1 MKYAQIRKMDVT
13 NGNGIGVALFTQ
25 GCPYHCK
32 NCFNP
37 ETWDF
42 NKGTDWTKET
52 ENKIIEL
59 LKPEYITR
67 LTILGG
73 EPLIERNIEPLTT
86 LLKRVKGIYPD
97 KQVWLYTGGDFEVLE
112 GLYEEIFQYID
123 ILIDGRYIDDLRD
136 YKLKWRGSSN
146 QRIIDVQAS
155 LKSGDVIF
163 SPENTIK
170 L

>member
-1 MKYAQIRKMDVT
+1 MKYAQIREMDVT

-73 EPLIERNIEPLTT
+73 EPLIERNIEPLIA

-136 YKLKWRGSSN
+136 YKLKWKGSSN
-146 QRIIDVQAS
+146 QRVIDVQKS
-155 LKSGDVIF
+155 LKEG
-163 SPENTIK
+163 ETI
-170 L
+170 LYE

>member
-1 MKYAQIRKMDVT
+1 MKYAQIREIDIT
-13 NGNGIGVALFTQ
+13 NGRGIGVALFTQ

-42 NKGTDWTKET
+42 NKGMVWTKET

-73 EPLIERNIEPLTT
+73 EPLIERNIEPLTA

-155 LKSGDVIF
+155 LKSGDVVF
-163 SPENTIK
+163 SSENM
-170 L
+170 

>member
-1 MKYAQIRKMDVT
+1 MKYAQIREMDVT

-52 ENKIIEL
+52 ENRIIEL

-73 EPLIERNIEPLTT
+73 EPLIERNIEPLTA
-86 LLKRVKGIYPD
+86 LLKRVKSVYPD

-112 GLYEEIFQYID
+112 GLYEEIFRYID

-146 QRIIDVQAS
+146 QRVIDVQKS
-155 LKSGDVIF
+155 LKEGEIILY
-163 SPENTIK
+163 E
-170 L
+170 

>member
-1 MKYAQIRKMDVT
+1 MKYAQIREMDVT

-42 NKGTDWTKET
+42 DKGTDWTKET

-73 EPLIERNIEPLTT
+73 EPLIERNIEPLIA
-86 LLKRVKGIYPD
+86 LLKRVKGVYPD
-97 KQVWLYTGGDFEVLE
+97 RQVWLYTGGDFEVLE

-146 QRIIDVQAS
+146 QRVIDVQKS
-155 LKSGDVIF
+155 LKEGEIILY
-163 SPENTIK
+163 E
-170 L
+170 